1 MLEFVKCIVL
11 CTLAGML
18 LASVFLTPAGAVA
31 GAAQGFFVGALVGWG
46 NRKAQREK
54 KLSDAAAADPFAGA
68 FKL

>member
-1 MLEFVKCIVL
+1 VLEFIKCIVL

-31 GAAQGFFVGALVGWG
+31 GAAQGFFVGVLVGWG
-46 NRKAQREK
+46 NRRAKREK
-54 KLSDAAAADPFAGA
+54 KLSDAATTAPFASA